1 MLGFLKTLKPSNLL
15 DYTEGFKNSFYS
27 DLLKKESL
35 SDYIKVEG
43 YIPDKKLFTLS
54 DNHIGAVFECYPY
67 TGVSSSVFKSL
78 QSLYSSAYPKKTEI
92 QFIIWGGDFLEPF
105 VDRFYSLRKT
115 PNFWVKKSAD
125 FILNHRKKGVNNVV
139 RTPFRD
145 FRFFVAVKIPYGEE
159 LSTDEAVEKYYDYFE
174 DLEGRL
180 ASVHFFPVRLDAQA
194 FIMYLYMMFNPD
206 HDKRLFPFYSHS
218 LPINRQIVMGD
229 TYCRVIRDNVLLD
242 NHYCSAFTI
251 KKFPKDFYYG
261 DILDFVGSYMRS
273 EDQLTESSFLLSFN
287 VVIGM
292 HDRLKEVQN
301 KKNKTLLKMRK
312 IATESLPRLK
322 ERVDEA
328 ELVNQIISSG
338 KKLVHANLVWWI
350 YSKNKRALKHQ
361 EKMLETLVSEYKGEF
376 EIQKES
382 KQSALLQFFNATP
395 FNSDYEIDRQVLQ
408 RYRTMFDYNAAHL
421 TPYFADWKGTGTP
434 VLYFMSRKGQ
444 VLSVSLHDSDE
455 GYNFIVVAKT
465 GSGKSFLMNHI
476 ISAYYSL
483 EDVSNIYVIDIG
495 RSYEALAKI
504 YNGTFLDFS
513 SDSNLVINPFEGLN
527 KSMLDDMKD
536 LLVTLLAKMAKPS
549 GGADDDDLNLLR
561 MALFRVV
568 ADKEG
573 KDIYVDHIYDELYRI
588 AGEERNFESKAK
600 YLALGLREWT
610 LKYGSYG
617 KFINGKTNVDINNK
631 LTVLEMKS
639 LENKESLR
647 EVILMLF
654 LSMIT
659 KKVVIEDNRE
669 RRKICAIDEFWRY
682 MDSKD
687 VVRFVRLAYKT
698 WRKHKASIG
707 TITQTVSDYLKS
719 EDLKDIIFQS
729 AFKFFLKQDAAA
741 VESLKK
747 SDAVLL
753 SDYEYE
759 LMKSVNTVKGK
770 YSEIF
775 FLTPRG
781 TGVGKLVVDE
791 YLYWIYTSD
800 ANDVSLRTKL
810 IEKYNGDVERA
821 IEECIKVSKKETSEV

>member
-1 MLGFLKTLKPSNLL
+1 MLGFVKTLKPSNLL
-15 DYTEGFKNSFYS
+15 DYTEGFRRDFFSSF
-27 DLLKKESL
+27 LKKESL
-35 SDYIKVEG
+35 SNYIKVNG
-43 YIPDKKLFTLS
+43 YIPEKKLFTLS
-54 DNHIGAVFECYPY
+54 DNHLGVVFECYPY
-67 TGVSSSVFKSL
+67 TGVSKGVFKALS
-78 QSLYSSAYPKKTEI
+78 SLYSSAYPKGTEI

-105 VDRFYSLRKT
+105 VDKFYSVRKN
-115 PNFWVKKSAD
+115 PNFWVKKSAG
-125 FILNHRKKGVNNVV
+125 FVLSYRKKGVNNVV
-139 RTPFRD
+139 KTPFRD
-145 FRFFVAVKIPYGEE
+145 FRFFVAMKIPYGEE
-159 LSTDEAVEKYYDYFE
+159 LSVEEATERYYDYFE

-180 ASVHFFPVRLDAQA
+180 ASVQFFPVRLDAEA
-194 FIMYLYMMFNPD
+194 FVMYLYMMFNPD
-206 HDKRLFPFYSHS
+206 HDKRLFPFYSGS
-218 LPINRQIVMGD
+218 LPINRQVVMGD
-229 TYCRVIRDNVLLD
+229 TYCRVVRDNVFLD

-251 KKFPKDFYYG
+251 KKFPKEFHYG
-261 DILDFVGSYMRS
+261 EILDFVGSYMHPD
-273 EDQLTESSFLLSFN
+273 DQLTESSFLLSFN
-287 VVIGM
+287 IIIGI
-292 HDRLKEVQN
+292 HDKLKEAQN

-328 ELVNQIISSG
+328 ELVNQIITSG

-361 EKMLETLVSEYKGEF
+361 EKMLETLVSKYNGEF
-376 EIQKES
+376 RIQKES

-395 FNSDYEIDRQVLQ
+395 LNSDYEADRQILQ

-444 VLSVSLHDSDE
+444 VISMDLYDSDE

-527 KSMLDDMKD
+527 RALLDDLKD
-536 LLVTLLAKMAKPS
+536 LLVALLAKMAKPS
-549 GGADDDDLNLLR
+549 GGAVDDDLNLLR
-561 MALFRVV
+561 MALERVV
-568 ADKEG
+568 LEREG
-573 KDIYVDHIYDELYRI
+573 EAIYVDHIYDELLKI
-588 AGEERNFESKAK
+588 ADEERNFESRAK

-610 LKYGSYG
+610 LSHGSYG

-647 EVILMLF
+647 EVVLMLF

-659 KKVVIEDNRE
+659 KKVIIEDNRE

-682 MDSKD
+682 IDSKD
-687 VVRFVRLAYKT
+687 VVKFVRLAYKT
-698 WRKHKASIG
+698 WRKHRASIG

-729 AFKFFLKQDAAA
+729 AFKFFLKQDDAA

-781 TGVGKLVVDE
+781 SGVGKLVVDE

-800 ANDVSLRTKL
+800 AGDVSLRTKM
-810 IEKYNGDVERA
+810 IEKYKGDVEKA
-821 IEECIKVSKKETSEV
+821 IEECIKVSKKESSEV